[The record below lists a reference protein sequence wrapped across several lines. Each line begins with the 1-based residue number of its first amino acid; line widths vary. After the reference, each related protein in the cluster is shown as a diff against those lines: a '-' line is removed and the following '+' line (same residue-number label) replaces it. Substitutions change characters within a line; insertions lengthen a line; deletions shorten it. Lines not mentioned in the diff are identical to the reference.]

1 MAVGGDGENLA
12 GMTGGQNL
20 LHDLHQHRLSGT
32 ALLNDKGVGAL
43 HLSGAAVE
51 QAALVLAEEQIV
63 HHLLQ
68 VAAVGTDQ
76 VDALLPILLA
86 AALEDVAEGV
96 QQYIVAGVAAIGL
109 VAQHQG
115 GPLLVGHSGG
125 AGVRQHING
134 QQASGEGELIPV
146 GGVQGALTLF
156 NSSLGQITHDVRA
169 VLRHLNIMSQ
179 RIVLHIL
186 VHFVYLHHLGAVH
199 LCFLEDT
206 PVVGSGLNPTPATGG
221 Q

>member
-43 HLSGAAVE
+43 HLLGAAVE

-86 AALEDVAEGV
+86 AAL
-96 QQYIVAGVAAIGL
+96 
-109 VAQHQG
+109 
-115 GPLLVGHSGG
+115 GG